1 MRLRVRWAVF
11 FPLFFTVVEAA
22 TVVTQKER
30 IQGTIVAEDEKSL
43 TVRGESKSEIRIQ
56 RSVILQIFDDRGDL
70 VWQANLPP
78 EEKRTEPVTEK
89 KAITRLPH
97 TITFDFY
104 LGGVTG
110 GIYTDENRFVD
121 DLRISMQY
129 NDGSTQYAQSSM
141 SALGVGATYR
151 HVNTQRLATLISYA
165 YRATS
170 QSVYIGDGKNYER
183 NTLSSLVLT
192 RLHGLYY
199 GKEANFYPFSETFSL
214 DILSQIGYT
223 LGSYA
228 PLTTYSDYRTQLTPL
243 PAAYTGMQ
251 TATVHGP
258 TARAAAGASF
268 YSGHWQFRLL
278 AYYQITALF
287 LPERTVLTNSTSSIV
302 HDFYGGLSLGYA
314 W

>member
-1 MRLRVRWAVF
+1 MRFGRRWISF
-11 FPLFFTVVEAA
+11 LPLFFNALGAA
-22 TVVTQKER
+22 TVVTHQER
-30 IQGTIVAEDEKSL
+30 IQGTIVAEDEKNL
-43 TVRGESKSEIRIQ
+43 TLRRENKTEIRIP
-56 RSVILQIFDDRGDL
+56 RTMILQVFDDQGEL
-70 VWQANLPP
+70 AWQANLPP
-78 EEKRTEPVTEK
+78 EEKRTEVVPEK
-89 KAITRLPH
+89 KAINRLPH
-97 TITFDFY
+97 AVSCDFY
-104 LGGVTG
+104 LGGATG

-121 DLRISMQY
+121 DLRISTQY

-151 HVNTQRLATLISYA
+151 HINTERFATLISYA
-165 YRATS
+165 FRATS

-183 NTLSSLVLT
+183 NTLSSLALT
-192 RLHGLYY
+192 RLHNLYY

-214 DILSQIGYT
+214 DILGQIGYT

-228 PLTTYSDYRTQLTPL
+228 PLVTYNDYRTQLTPL
-243 PAAYTGMQ
+243 PGAYTGIQ

-278 AYYQITALF
+278 AYYQISALF
-287 LPERTVLTNSTSSIV
+287 LPERTILTNSTSGIV
-302 HDFYGGLSLGYA
+302 HDFYGGLSLGYG